1 MQFEGECSRRS
12 QWRRACVCVSV
23 YLCARTHAYT
33 HTHVSMSVSNKVEE
47 VSNGGGE

>member
-1 MQFEGECSRRS
+1 MEESLRLCE
-12 QWRRACVCVSV
+12 CVSV
-23 YLCARTHAYT
+23 RAYLCARTHARI